1 MFKIILE
8 LNKIRIISAVVLSF
22 LLGHVLSSESISFM
36 SLIPSLGLL
45 LIAGASAVLNQLQ
58 ERKLD
63 KLMPRTQN
71 RPLPSGRIS
80 VTSVIFLILAEF
92 IIGSF
97 LLWYWGNFTAVL
109 LAWLTMFWYNGIY
122 TWLKRRSPLAII
134 PGSII
139 GALPPIIGWVSA
151 GGNMFDTQIIFVAF
165 FFFMWQIPHFW
176 LLALIY
182 NPDYKK
188 AGFPTILDI
197 YPKSF
202 VKKLTFIYA
211 LGTAISAMFLS
222 FFNIVDGL
230 VESTLIIISSLGLI
244 FIFYNLFRDDSKDI
258 IHKKYFAFIN
268 LYLLL
273 IMVFIF
279 IDKLT

>member
-22 LLGHVLSSESISFM
+22 LLGHVLSSESISLR
-36 SLIPSLGLL
+36 SLIPTFGLL

-58 ERKLD
+58 EKDLD
-63 KLMPRTQN
+63 KLMPRTSN
-71 RPLPSGRIS
+71 RPLPSGKIS
-80 VTSVIFLILAEF
+80 VNAVILLILVEL
-92 IIGSF
+92 IIGSM
-97 LLWYWGNFTAVL
+97 LLWYGGNFTAVL

-134 PGSII
+134 PGSVI

-151 GGNMFDTQIIFVAF
+151 GGYLLDPQIIFVAF

-182 NPDYKK
+182 NKDYKK

-222 FFNIVDGL
+222 FFNIVNGVIESSL
-230 VESTLIIISSLGLI
+230 VIISSIGI
-244 FIFYNLFRDDSKDI
+244 IVIFYKLFKDNSKELI
-258 IHKKYFAFIN
+258 NKRYFAFIN

-273 IMVFIF
+273 IMTYIF
-279 IDKLT
+279 IDKFT